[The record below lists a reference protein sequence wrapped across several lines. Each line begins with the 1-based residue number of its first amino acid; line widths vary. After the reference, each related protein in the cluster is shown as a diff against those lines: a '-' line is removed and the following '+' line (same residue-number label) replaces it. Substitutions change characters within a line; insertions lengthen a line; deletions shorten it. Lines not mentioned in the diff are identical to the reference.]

1 MTAAEYGLKAQDA
14 ARQMRYVDPSL
25 QLIAC
30 GSSGP
35 SMPTY
40 LEWDREVLEQC
51 YDYVDGISLHRYIGN
66 TPEETGGDSSKF
78 LAMNLSMEKQIR
90 ETVAVCDMVRGHR
103 RSPKR
108 LWLSFDEWNV
118 WYRAR
123 GGDAVNG
130 HGGEAPHLLE
140 EIYNLEDALL
150 VGGFLNTLIRNADR
164 VKLACLAQL
173 INVIAPIMTN
183 ANGLFRQ
190 TIYYPYNWA
199 LQYARG
205 SVLNLLVESP
215 TYEVSG
221 MGQVPYLDVAATME
235 PENGK
240 VSVFVLNRDLS
251 RAHTVEL
258 NWQDKAPSRATSSMV
273 LTGDDLKASNGF
285 DTPQRV
291 APQTMDKPS
300 ISGGRAKFEVPARS
314 YSVIQ
319 WGA

>member
-1 MTAAEYGLKAQDA
+1 
-14 ARQMRYVDPSL
+14 V
-25 QLIAC
+25 
-30 GSSGP
+30 
-35 SMPTY
+35 
-40 LEWDREVLEQC
+40 
-51 YDYVDGISLHRYIGN
+51 
-66 TPEETGGDSSKF
+66 
-78 LAMNLSMEKQIR
+78 
-90 ETVAVCDMVRGHR
+90 
-103 RSPKR
+103 
-108 LWLSFDEWNV
+108 
-118 WYRAR
+118 
-123 GGDAVNG
+123 
-130 HGGEAPHLLE
+130 APHLLE

-183 ANGLFRQ
+183 ATGLYRQ

-221 MGQVPYLDVAATME
+221 MGQVPHLDVAGTVE
-235 PENGK
+235 PESGK

-258 NWQDKAPSRATSSMV
+258 NWQDMAPSRAISSMV

-285 DTPQRV
+285 NTPQRV

-319 WGA
+319 WGT